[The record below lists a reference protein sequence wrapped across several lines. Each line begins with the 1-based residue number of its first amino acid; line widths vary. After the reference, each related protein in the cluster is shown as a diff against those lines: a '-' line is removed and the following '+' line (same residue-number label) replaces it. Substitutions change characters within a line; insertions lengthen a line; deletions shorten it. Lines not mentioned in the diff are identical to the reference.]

1 MVSSSKR
8 LVTAS
13 EARLPDPERVL
24 SAGSNHTAVT
34 FPGSRTC
41 YLPRALTAVT
51 DPFVHLHV
59 HTEYSMLDGASRVD
73 GLMGRAAELAMP
85 ALAITDHGVMFG
97 AIDFYKAGLKH
108 GVKPILGTE
117 LYVAPGSRY
126 TKGNRKAGDE
136 PYYHLTVL
144 AQNETGYRNLMK
156 LVSRAYLEGYW
167 YKPRADRELLAE
179 HAEGLI
185 ALSGCLGAEVNQHLL
200 AGRREAALEAA
211 AFHRDAFG
219 AQNYFI
225 ELQDHDI
232 PEQHATNGGL
242 ISIAQELGL
251 GLVVTNDSHYTDQ
264 ADSEA
269 HDVLLCIQTGS
280 QLADADRFK
289 FKGDQFYVKSAAEMQ
304 ALFPDHPETWRNT
317 VEIAER
323 CDVKLEF
330 GTNHLPRFPVPE
342 GTTEAEALRAK
353 VYEGAARRYGTP
365 LRDDVRDRLEMELGV
380 IEQMGFPAYFL
391 IVADLCDHAREVGIR
406 LGPGRGS
413 AAGCAV
419 AYCTGI
425 TDLDPI
431 EHGLIFERFLNPE
444 RISMPDIDL
453 DFDERRRGEMI
464 RYARDRYGDD
474 KVAQIVTFSTI
485 KAKAAIKDAA
495 RVLGYPYGFGDR
507 LTKMMP
513 PPVMGKDYPLAKA
526 RELSGELRAAWDTE
540 PDAKK
545 VLDTALSLEGL
556 RRQHS
561 IHAAGV
567 VIAGEPITDHCP
579 VLRVETDGEIVTQYD
594 GGMVEDI
601 GLLKMDFLG
610 LRNLTV
616 ISDALIH
623 IKATTGE
630 DVVIEDVGLDDPKTY
645 AMLSEGDTDGVFQL
659 DSPGMKALV
668 RLLKPDRFDDIVAL
682 LALYRPGP
690 MSANLHTSYAERKHG
705 RQKIDFPHPD
715 LVEILEPTYGILVYQ
730 EQVLEIAKQIAG
742 FSLGEADMLRRA
754 IGKKKQ
760 KEMDAQKSKFLD
772 GCVAKGYPA
781 KLGQDLWDLIE
792 GFADYAFNKS
802 HSAGYGLVS
811 YQTGWLKANHPVA
824 YMAALLTSVKN
835 NKDRLPLYLH
845 TCRTMGLTV
854 LPPDVNFSEMDFAPA
869 PLGAAE
875 PGATPDHAAIRF
887 GMSAVRGVGEGVVE
901 QILEARRA
909 HGPFTDFADFCDAVE
924 PGCLNKRTL
933 EALIKAGAFESL
945 STPEKPH
952 PRKGLLLAFEGIVE
966 QALARKRAE
975 AEGQYSLFDTG
986 NADIPDVM
994 ETVSIPAVEF
1004 DRKEKL
1010 AAEREM
1016 LGLYVSDHPLFGLE
1030 RLLKELSDGS
1040 IPELLERGGN
1050 SITAA
1055 GILTGKAKKFTK
1067 KGEPYVTGTLED
1079 LEGGVEVMFFPA
1091 VFQQAGELL
1100 NDDAVLCVRGR
1111 LDNGDPPKIIAME
1124 VTAPDTTDATG
1135 SPVTLVLAPQQCT
1148 PLVVNRLKAVL
1159 SEHPGV
1165 VPVHLA
1171 LRNSGARVTRLRLAD
1186 GMCVTRSAGLYAELK
1201 SLLGSDAV
1209 S

>member
-1 MVSSSKR
+1 M
-8 LVTAS
+8 
-13 EARLPDPERVL
+13 
-24 SAGSNHTAVT
+24 
-34 FPGSRTC
+34 
-41 YLPRALTAVT
+41 T
-51 DPFVHLHV
+51 DSFVHLHV

-73 GLMGRAAELAMP
+73 ALMARTAELEMP
-85 ALAITDHGVMFG
+85 AIAITDHGVMFG
-97 AIDFYKAGLKH
+97 AVDFYKAGLRH
-108 GVKPILGTE
+108 GVKPIIGSE
-117 LYVAPGSRY
+117 IYVAPGSRY
-126 TKGNRKAGDE
+126 TKGNRRQGDE
-136 PYYHLTVL
+136 PYFHLTLL
-144 AQNETGYRNLMK
+144 AENQTGYRNLMK

-179 HAEGLI
+179 YAEGLI
-185 ALSGCLGAEVNQHLL
+185 GLSGCLGGEVNQHLL
-200 AGRREAALEAA
+200 GGRREAAMEAA
-211 AFHRDAFG
+211 SFYRDVFG
-219 AQNYFI
+219 PRNYFI
-225 ELQDHDI
+225 ELQDHGI
-232 PEQHATNGGL
+232 PEQHATNGEL
-242 ISIAQELGL
+242 IAIAKELSL
-251 GLVVTNDSHYTDQ
+251 PLVVTNDSHYTDQ
-264 ADSEA
+264 GDADA
-269 HDVLLCIQTGS
+269 HDALLCIQTGS
-280 QLADADRFK
+280 QLSDPDRFK
-289 FKGDQFYVKSAAEMQ
+289 FKGDQFYVKSAAEMH
-304 ALFPDHPETWRNT
+304 ALFPDHPQTWRNT
-317 VEIAER
+317 LEIGER
-323 CDVKLEF
+323 CSVEMEF
-330 GTNHLPRFPVPE
+330 GKHHLPRFPVPE
-342 GTTEAEALRAK
+342 GTTEAEELRRK
-353 VYEGAARRYGTP
+353 VYEGAARRYGDP
-365 LRDDVRDRLEMELGV
+365 LREDVRDRLEMELGV

-391 IVADLCDHAREVGIR
+391 IVADLCDHARASGIR

-425 TDLDPI
+425 TDLCPI

-464 RYARDRYGDD
+464 RYARERYGDD
-474 KVAQIVTFSTI
+474 RVAQIVTFSTI

-513 PPVMGKDYPLAKA
+513 PPVMGKDFPLAKA
-526 RELSGELRAAWDTE
+526 REMSGELRAAWDNE

-567 VIAGEPITDHCP
+567 VISGDPITEHCP
-579 VLRVETDGEIVTQYD
+579 VLRVEADGEIVTQYD

-623 IKATTGE
+623 IKANTGA
-630 DVVIEDVGLDDPKTY
+630 DVVIEEVPLDDAATFK
-645 AMLSEGDTDGVFQL
+645 MLSEGDTDGVFQL

-668 RLLKPDRFDDIVAL
+668 RQLKPDRFDDIVAL

-705 RQKIDFPHPD
+705 RQKVSYDHAD
-715 LVEILEPTYGILVYQ
+715 LVDILEPTYGILVYQ
-730 EQVLEIAKQIAG
+730 EQVLEIAKRLAG

-760 KEMDAQKSKFLD
+760 KEMEAQRQKFLD
-772 GCVAKGYPA
+772 GCVAHGYEA
-781 KLGQDLWDLIE
+781 RLGQDLWDHIA

-811 YQTGWLKANHPVA
+811 YQTAWLKANYPVE

-845 TCRTMGLTV
+845 SCRTMGLTV
-854 LPPDVNFSEMDFAPA
+854 LPPDVNSSEIDFAPV
-869 PLGAAE
+869 GTE
-875 PGATPDHAAIRF
+875 IRF
-887 GMSAVRGVGEGVVE
+887 GMSAVRQVGEAVVE
-901 QILEARRA
+901 SIIKSRHAKGR
-909 HGPFTDFADFCDAVE
+909 FTDFADFCDKVDA
-924 PGCLNKRTL
+924 GCLNRRTL

-945 STPEKPH
+945 GH

-966 QALARKRAE
+966 AALARKRAE
-975 AEGQYSLFDTG
+975 AEGQFSLFDSGGPPDARGET
-986 NADIPDVM
+986 PVDVM
-994 ETVSIPAVEF
+994 ETIAIPDIEF

-1010 AAEREM
+1010 AHEREM

-1030 RLLKELSDGS
+1030 RLLKEHSDGS
-1040 IPELLERGGN
+1040 IPYLVENGSGH
-1050 SITAA
+1050 ITAA

-1079 LEGGVEVMFFPA
+1079 LQGGVEVMFFPA
-1091 VFQQAGELL
+1091 VFQKAGDLL
-1100 NDDAVLCVRGR
+1100 EDDAILCVRGR

-1124 VTAPDTTDATG
+1124 VSAPDVTDATG
-1135 SPVTLVLAPQQCT
+1135 APVTLTLAPQQCT
-1148 PLVVNRLKAVL
+1148 PVVVDRLKAVL

-1171 LRNSGARVTRLRLAD
+1171 LRNGEARTTRLRLSD
-1186 GMCVTRSAGLYAELK
+1186 QMCVTRSAGLYAELK

>member
-1 MVSSSKR
+1 M
-8 LVTAS
+8 
-13 EARLPDPERVL
+13 PD
-24 SAGSNHTAVT
+24 S
-34 FPGSRTC
+34 
-41 YLPRALTAVT
+41 
-51 DPFVHLHV
+51 FVHLHV

-73 GLMGRAAELAMP
+73 GLMARAAELEMP

-97 AIDFYKAGLKH
+97 AIDFFQAGRKH
-108 GVKPILGTE
+108 GVKPIIGTE
-117 LYVAPGSRY
+117 LYVAPGSRF
-126 TKGNRKAGDE
+126 TKGNRRQGDE
-136 PYYHLTVL
+136 PYYHLTLL
-144 AQNETGYRNLMK
+144 AENETGYRNLMK

-185 ALSGCLGAEVNQHLL
+185 ALSGCLGAEVNQQLL
-200 AGRREAALEAA
+200 AGKRDAAVEAA
-211 AFHRDAFG
+211 AFYREVFG
-219 AQNYFI
+219 ERNYFI

-232 PEQHATNGGL
+232 PEQHATNGEL
-242 ISIAQELGL
+242 IAIAKELSL
-251 GLVVTNDSHYTDQ
+251 PLVVTNDSHYTNQGD
-264 ADSEA
+264 AEA

-280 QLADADRFK
+280 QLSDPDRFK
-289 FKGDQFYVKSAAEMQ
+289 FKGDQFYVKSAAEMR
-304 ALFPDHPETWRNT
+304 ALFPDHPETWQNT
-317 VEIAER
+317 LEIGER
-323 CDVKLEF
+323 CNVELEF
-330 GTNHLPRFPVPE
+330 GKHHLPRFPVPE
-342 GTTEAEALRAK
+342 GTTETQALRDK

-391 IVADLCDHAREVGIR
+391 IVADLCDYARESRIR

-464 RYARDRYGDD
+464 RYARERYGDD
-474 KVAQIVTFSTI
+474 RVAQIVTFSTI

-513 PPVMGKDYPLAKA
+513 PPVMGKDFPLEEA
-526 RELSGELRAAWDTE
+526 RKMSGELRAAWETE

-567 VIAGEPITDHCP
+567 VISGEPITDHCP
-579 VLRVETDGEIVTQYD
+579 VLRVEADGEIVTQYD
-594 GGMVEDI
+594 GIKVEEI

-616 ISDALIH
+616 ISDALLH
-623 IKATTGE
+623 IQATTGNSI
-630 DVVIEDVGLDDPKTY
+630 VIEDLPLDDPKTY
-645 AMLSEGDTDGVFQL
+645 AMLAEGDTDGVFQL

-690 MSANLHTSYAERKHG
+690 MSANLHTAYAERKHG
-705 RQKIDFPHPD
+705 RQKVDYPHPD
-715 LVEILEPTYGILVYQ
+715 LTEVLEPTYGLLVYQ
-730 EQVLEIAKQIAG
+730 EQVLEIAKRIAG

-754 IGKKKQ
+754 IGKKKK
-760 KEMDAQKSKFLD
+760 KEMEAQKSKFLD

-781 KLGQDLWDLIE
+781 QLGKDLWDHIA

-811 YQTGWLKANHPVA
+811 YQTAWLKANYPVE

-845 TCRTMGLTV
+845 SCRTMGLTV
-854 LPPDVNFSEMDFAPA
+854 LPPDVNTSELDFAPA
-869 PLGAAE
+869 PLSADGT
-875 PGATPDHAAIRF
+875 GVAIRF
-887 GMSAVRGVGEGVVE
+887 GMSAVRQVGEAVVE
-901 QILEARRA
+901 AILEARRK
-909 HGPFTDFADFCDAVE
+909 HGTFTDFADFCEKVDA
-924 PGCLNKRTL
+924 GCLNKRTL

-945 STPEKPH
+945 STPERPH
-952 PRKGLLLAFEGIVE
+952 PRKGLLLSFEAIVE

-975 AEGQYSLFDTG
+975 AEGQFSLFDSGGEDT
-986 NADIPDVM
+986 PPELL
-994 ETVSIPAVEF
+994 ETVTIPAVEF

-1016 LGLYVSDHPLFGLE
+1016 LGLYVSDHPLMGLE
-1030 RLLKELSDGS
+1030 RLLRDVSDGS
-1040 IPELLERGGN
+1040 IPTLLAGTAPVV
-1050 SITAA
+1050 TAA
-1055 GILTGKAKKFTK
+1055 GILTSKAKKFTK

-1079 LEGGVEVMFFPA
+1079 LEGGVEVMFFPQ
-1091 VFQQAGELL
+1091 VFQQAGDLL
-1100 NDDAVLCVRGR
+1100 AEDAILCVRGR

-1124 VTAPDTTDATG
+1124 VTEPDLSDATG
-1135 SPVTLVLAPQQCT
+1135 APVTLTLAPQQCT
-1148 PLVVNRLKAVL
+1148 PTVVDRLKAVL
-1159 SEHPGV
+1159 AEHPGV

-1171 LRNSGARVTRLRLAD
+1171 LRNGAKRTTRLRLGD
-1186 GMCVTRSAGLYAELK
+1186 GMCVTRTPGLYAELK
-1201 SLLGSDAV
+1201 SILGSDAV

>member
-1 MVSSSKR
+1 M
-8 LVTAS
+8 
-13 EARLPDPERVL
+13 PD
-24 SAGSNHTAVT
+24 S
-34 FPGSRTC
+34 
-41 YLPRALTAVT
+41 
-51 DPFVHLHV
+51 FVHLHT

-73 GLMGRAAELAMP
+73 ALMARAAELEMP

-97 AIDFYKAGLKH
+97 AIDFYKAGRRH
-108 GVKPILGTE
+108 GVKAILGSE
-117 LYVAPGSRY
+117 IYVAPGSRF
-126 TKGNRKAGDE
+126 TRGNRRDGDE
-136 PYYHLTVL
+136 PYYHLTLL
-144 AQNETGYRNLMK
+144 AENQTGYRNLMK

-185 ALSGCLGAEVNQHLL
+185 ALSGCLGAEVNQLLL
-200 AGRREAALEAA
+200 AGRRDAALEAA
-211 AFHRDAFG
+211 AFYRDAFG
-219 AQNYFI
+219 DRNYFI

-232 PEQHATNGGL
+232 PEQHATNGEL
-242 ISIAQELGL
+242 IAIAEELNVP
-251 GLVVTNDSHYTDQ
+251 LVVTNDSHYTDQ
-264 ADSEA
+264 GDAEA

-280 QLADADRFK
+280 QLSDPDRLK
-289 FKGDQFYVKSAAEMQ
+289 FKGDQFYVKSPAEMH

-317 VEIAER
+317 LEIGER
-323 CDVKLEF
+323 CHVELEF
-330 GTNHLPRFPVPE
+330 GRHHLPRFEVPD
-342 GTTEAEALRAK
+342 GTTEAGELRRK
-353 VYEGAARRYGTP
+353 VYEGARRRYGDP
-365 LRDDVRDRLEMELGV
+365 LREDVRSRLEMELGV

-391 IVADLCDHAREVGIR
+391 IVADLCDHARTSGIR

-464 RYARDRYGDD
+464 RYARERYGDD
-474 KVAQIVTFSTI
+474 RVAQIVTFSTI

-513 PPVMGKDYPLAKA
+513 PPVMGKDYPLTRA
-526 RELSGELRAAWDTE
+526 RELSGELRSAWENE

-567 VIAGEPITDHCP
+567 VIAGEPITEHCP
-579 VLRVETDGEIVTQYD
+579 VLRVEADGEIVTQYD
-594 GGMVEDI
+594 GGMVEEI

-616 ISDALIH
+616 ISDALLN
-623 IKATTGE
+623 IKTNTGQ
-630 DVVIEDVGLDDPKTY
+630 DVVIEDVPLDDPATY
-645 AMLSEGDTDGVFQL
+645 KMLSEGDPDGVFQL
-659 DSPGMKALV
+659 DSPGMKSLV

-705 RQKIDFPHPD
+705 RQAVDFPHPD
-715 LVEILEPTYGILVYQ
+715 LEEVLEPSYGILVYQ
-730 EQVLEIAKQIAG
+730 EQVLEIAKRIAG

-760 KEMDAQKSKFLD
+760 SEMDAQKSKFLD
-772 GCVAKGYPA
+772 GCGSKGYEA
-781 KLGQDLWDLIE
+781 KLGQKLWDLIE

-811 YQTGWLKANHPVA
+811 YQTAWLKANHPVE

-845 TCRTMGLTV
+845 SCRTMGLTV
-854 LPPDVNFSEMDFAPA
+854 LPPDVNSSELDF
-869 PLGAAE
+869 
-875 PGATPDHAAIRF
+875 TPVGKEIRF
-887 GMSAVRGVGEGVVE
+887 GMSAVRQVGEAVVE
-901 QILEARRA
+901 SIIEARRTK
-909 HGPFTDFADFCDAVE
+909 GKFTDFVDFCDKVD

-945 STPEKPH
+945 GH
-952 PRKGLLLAFEGIVE
+952 RRKGLLLAFEGIVE
-966 QALARKRAE
+966 QALSRKRAE
-975 AEGQYSLFDTG
+975 AEGQYSLFDSGDPSAATTE
-986 NADIPDVM
+986 AIETVAIPD
-994 ETVSIPAVEF
+994 IEF

-1010 AAEREM
+1010 AAEREV

-1030 RLLKELSDGS
+1030 RLLKDVSDGS
-1040 IPELLERGGN
+1040 IPELLGN
-1050 SITAA
+1050 GSGQITAA
-1055 GILTGKAKKFTK
+1055 GILTGKQKKFTK

-1079 LEGGVEVMFFPA
+1079 LQGGIDVMFFPA

-1100 NDDAVLCVRGR
+1100 SDDAILCVRGR
-1111 LDNGDPPKIIAME
+1111 LDNGDPPKLIAMD
-1124 VTAPDTTDATG
+1124 VSAPDVTDATQ
-1135 SPVTLVLAPQQCT
+1135 SPVTLTLAPQQCT
-1148 PLVVNRLKAVL
+1148 SVVVNRLKSVL
-1159 SEHPGV
+1159 AEHPGV

-1171 LRNSGARVTRLRLAD
+1171 LHNGAKHTRLRLSD
-1186 GMCVTRSAGLYAELK
+1186 TLCVTRSAGLYAELK

-1209 S
+1209 T